1 MQYHNDKPTTI
12 SIKMDKLWK
21 QKLDFVYACTK
32 PQQHWTTAE
41 TKSQQE
47 INQLIIYIYKYIKT
61 KEKELL
67 NNITLNKKSGFQSDS
82 YGTTNVNSYFFSD
95 EVQNMVMPLY
105 NKYQMKETNIV

>member
-1 MQYHNDKPTTI
+1 MKDIITINVHTCKYPCKFVNFKKFHRIRMQYHNDKPTTI

-47 INQLIIYIYKYIKT
+47 INQLIIYI
-61 KEKELL
+61 
-67 NNITLNKKSGFQSDS
+67 
-82 YGTTNVNSYFFSD
+82 
-95 EVQNMVMPLY
+95 
-105 NKYQMKETNIV
+105 